1 MRSGVK
7 VAIVGGVFVVVAS
20 GVGYGGYNLWSGIS
34 GGAETTSRSA
44 PQEKRSGPVTGE
56 EVTNTA
62 EEFLAAWAAGES
74 ERAGQATN
82 NPVEA
87 GPAVI
92 NHREGAKVSR
102 AVITPGVAVGA
113 RVPFTVSATV
123 TYEGR
128 SKPWTYASELTVV
141 RGLSTGR
148 PLVDWKPSVIHPK
161 LTKGATL
168 RTGEAETAAV
178 KAVDRRGV
186 ELTPEKYPS
195 LGPVLDQLRER
206 YGDRAGGEP
215 GIETWIESAGGTAPA
230 TTLLTLAAGKPG
242 ELRTTLDAG
251 VQAAA
256 ERAVKRYAGAS
267 VVAIKPST
275 GEIRAVA
282 NNRADGFNAAL
293 EGRQAPGSTM
303 KIVSAAM
310 MLERGLV
317 DGPSS
322 TVECPSTVDWD
333 GRTFHNLDDFSLP
346 SGTTLQRAFARSCN
360 TTFIKPVKPLG
371 AEAGTALGDT
381 ARTYF
386 GIGLEWKTGVVSQD
400 GSVPP
405 STGIETAASYIGQGR
420 ITMNALNIASITAT
434 AKNGSFRQPIIV
446 AKELDGRELAEAEPL
461 PGSVGKTLRE
471 LMRAAAR
478 GEGTGA
484 RAMAGVGGDKGA
496 KTGSAEVDAA
506 ASSNSWFAG
515 FADDLAAAAAVESGG
530 HGGDAAG
537 PIVASVLKAR

>member
-20 GVGYGGYNLWSGIS
+20 GVGYGSYNLWTGIN
-34 GGAETTSRSA
+34 GGSEVASRAA
-44 PQEKRSGPVTGE
+44 PEEKRSGPVTGD

-62 EEFLAAWAAGES
+62 KEFLAAWAAGES
-74 ERAGQATN
+74 DRAGQLTN
-82 NPVEA
+82 NPVDA
-87 GPAVI
+87 GPAVLGY
-92 NHREGAKVSR
+92 REGAMVSK
-102 AVITPGVAVGA
+102 AVITPGTAVGA
-113 RVPFTVSATV
+113 KVPFTVSATV

-128 SKPWTYASELTVV
+128 SKPWTYSSELTVV
-141 RGLSTGR
+141 RGLTTGR
-148 PLVDWKPSVIHPK
+148 PLVDWEPAVIHPK

-168 RTGEAETAAV
+168 RTGEAKTAAV
-178 KAVDRRGV
+178 KAVDHDGV
-186 ELTPEKYPS
+186 ELTAEKYPS
-195 LGPVLDQLRER
+195 LGPVLAQLRER
-206 YGDRAGGEP
+206 YGERAGGEP
-215 GIETWIESAGGTAPA
+215 GVETWIESADDAVPD
-230 TTLLTLAAGKPG
+230 TTVLTLAAGRPG
-242 ELRTTLDAG
+242 ELRTTIDAG

-256 ERAVKRYAGAS
+256 ERAVKRYEGAS

-303 KIVSAAM
+303 KIVTAAM
-310 MLERGLV
+310 MLDKGLV
-317 DGPSS
+317 DGPSGK
-322 TVECPSTVDWD
+322 VECPSTVDWD
-333 GRTFHNLDDFSLP
+333 GRTFHNLDDFALP
-346 SGTTLQRAFARSCN
+346 SGSTLQRAFARSCN

-381 ARTYF
+381 ARKYF

-420 ITMNALNIASITAT
+420 ITMNALNIASIAAT
-434 AKNGSFRQPIIV
+434 AKNGSFKQPIIV
-446 AKELDGRELAEAEPL
+446 ATDLDGRETAKAERL
-461 PGSVGKTLRE
+461 PGSIGKALRE
-471 LMRAAAR
+471 MMRATAR

-484 RAMAGVGGDKGA
+484 GAMAGVGGDKGA

-530 HGGDAAG
+530 HGSDAAG
-537 PIVASVLKAR
+537 PVVASVLKAR